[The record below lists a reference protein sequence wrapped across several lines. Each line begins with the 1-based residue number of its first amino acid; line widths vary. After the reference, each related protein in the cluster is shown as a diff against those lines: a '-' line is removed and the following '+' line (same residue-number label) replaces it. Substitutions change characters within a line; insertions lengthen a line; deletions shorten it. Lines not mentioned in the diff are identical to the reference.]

1 MGQNL
6 KIYSFFNVTTMGTLF
21 YRVKWDTNK
30 FLALVDG
37 LASFNDKGKTLCRIT
52 SLMMSCYFF
61 IYNPIMLR
69 RPSTYSINNV
79 FQPLTVFVKRPIAI
93 LSDLVWGS
101 LNMYGEL
108 KDAYW

>member
-1 MGQNL
+1 
-6 KIYSFFNVTTMGTLF
+6 MGTLF
-21 YRVKWDTNK
+21 CRVNELQTELADTNK
-30 FLALVDG
+30 FPALVDG

-52 SLMMSCYFF
+52 SHKLLMMSCYFF

-79 FQPLTVFVKRPIAI
+79 FQPLTVSVKIPIAI
-93 LSDLVWGS
+93 LTDLVWNS

-108 KDAYW
+108 KDACW